1 MKSNM
6 KYTVVIPE
14 HQEEENYKLTE
25 ANILETQ
32 ENCSEIIRIK
42 DTEGK
47 GTSYSRHMGIDQAK
61 TEIII
66 TCDAHMRF
74 AKNALDNM
82 ANHIASHDGD
92 ILCCL
97 QCHYNETLS
106 FDEALYTG
114 AKLIWK
120 QDEEKEKKT
129 LSAVWDS
136 NAVGEIPA
144 VMGGCYGFTKTSY
157 KKIGEPM
164 KLGIGWGG
172 DEESISIAMRLI
184 GGTVELL
191 EYRCAHQY
199 FKTKKRIGNA
209 NQVWYNRLRI
219 LYYLPLDDVTTKEL
233 RDFTFQSNDLK
244 DNTETQKMLDGK
256 MAEILASRK
265 VLESNQKVSF
275 KDYAEKWLTGYKKD
289 MPVKI
294 ETSDIP
300 VRILEHE
307 CLNCTRKHL
316 ATVRELLYRKD
327 DMIMVLGH
335 LACAYN
341 HSGIKA
347 IDTLIT
353 NYKDLSPED
362 VLPILKNMD
371 LKQPFEISTRSKASS
386 EEQCVEY
393 LAIAAVIAMEIQTGY
408 NTEEYHAALLGNLSI
423 AQDLS
428 VLTNVELAN
437 RIRGIR
443 LWLYPDGVR
452 IAHLRDIDTALI
464 KDMARLNFA
473 TMPNRL
479 GPRRGTPCGGCKK
492 SKVLPATAPV

>member
-61 TEIII
+61 TEI
-66 TCDAHMRF
+66 
-74 AKNALDNM
+74 
-82 ANHIASHDGD
+82 
-92 ILCCL
+92 
-97 QCHYNETLS
+97 
-106 FDEALYTG
+106 
-114 AKLIWK
+114 
-120 QDEEKEKKT
+120 
-129 LSAVWDS
+129 
-136 NAVGEIPA
+136 
-144 VMGGCYGFTKTSY
+144 
-157 KKIGEPM
+157 
-164 KLGIGWGG
+164 
-172 DEESISIAMRLI
+172 
-184 GGTVELL
+184 
-191 EYRCAHQY
+191 
-199 FKTKKRIGNA
+199 
-209 NQVWYNRLRI
+209 
-219 LYYLPLDDVTTKEL
+219 
-233 RDFTFQSNDLK
+233 
-244 DNTETQKMLDGK
+244 
-256 MAEILASRK
+256 
-265 VLESNQKVSF
+265 
-275 KDYAEKWLTGYKKD
+275 
-289 MPVKI
+289 
-294 ETSDIP
+294 SDIP

-386 EEQCVEY
+386 EDQCIEY

-408 NTEEYHAALLGNLSI
+408 NTEEYHAALLGNLAV
-423 AQDLS
+423 AQDLA
-428 VLTNVELAN
+428 VLTNVALAN

-443 LWLYPDGVR
+443 IWLYPNGVR
-452 IAHLRDIDTALI
+452 IAHFRDIDTALI
-464 KDMARLNFA
+464 KDMAKLNF
-473 TMPNRL
+473 TVVPNQMAQ
-479 GPRRGTPCGGCKK
+479 RRGTPCGGCKK
-492 SKVLPATAPV
+492 RQSLHSGTL